1 MKEIYDW
8 VPWFRELARTIAQ
21 GSEQDLIDKAK
32 TVDWGSGSRALLDF
46 GNDGIDP
53 FSFFYFLA
61 QKNTTKKRSIVYPSV
76 HETFNIQE
84 TRPDETRPDDCY
96 IFPTPP
102 PMATALFHDGKTF
115 RPSLLWRLFRQAVG
129 DNPNVGPDD
138 FWEVL
143 NIGNVDVTKLTQT
156 LFLINAEY
164 FLPIDDTTGALQD
177 FSLNELRDNIRREG
191 LQEYLSVINNLKE
204 AFPDCRPYEIAGFSD
219 LQSKNQP
226 PGGDAMKHPLNRIL
240 YGPPGTGKT
249 WSTVNYAV
257 AIAEEKDV
265 NDVKR
270 EERDDVRARFD
281 ELKERGQIA
290 MVTFHQS
297 FTYEDFIESI
307 SPVLDDES
315 ENVRYELSKGI
326 FREIAERASER
337 RNLIVLFRN
346 SSDSS
351 DAAAASSKA
360 RPDANGALPE
370 TVPASGLYVDIENL
384 QNHGQRVVLTLAES
398 WPLTAPPLKSL
409 TLYVRADMAE
419 LWRAWA
425 TSSFPSLDVV
435 VRGIQHFTQNTSK
448 NSADI
453 AITANA
459 MADWLLGRVSHVAV
473 ISDDS
478 DFISLYTAMRQE
490 LARRGEPGADVPFLW
505 ILTDRQKTV
514 SEVARQ
520 FFPPNLIHVISTSE
534 PEPSAPIPEPKPE
547 PAPPQA
553 ASAGGN
559 GAVLPIPAPQS
570 PPPTGHAPT
579 DIARAIVASI
589 PVGSFKSTDCVGIIR
604 NGWPNHPLALADG
617 SAFGTEFKNT
627 IWPILRLWGV
637 RIPNQRSKPLRYEM
651 TDAAKRN
658 ASR

>member
-8 VPWFRELARTIAQ
+8 VPWFRKLAREIAE
-21 GSEQDLIDKAK
+21 GGEQYLIDKAK
-32 TVDWGSGSRALLDF
+32 DVNWKSKTPALLKYRDE
-46 GNDGIDP
+46 NIDP

-61 QKNTTKKRSIVYPSV
+61 QKNTMAQRPIVYPSV
-76 HETFNIQE
+76 HEQFDIEITL
-84 TRPDETRPDDCY
+84 PDVSDADAF
-96 IFPTPP
+96 IFPKPP
-102 PMATALFHDGKTF
+102 SNVRALFHDGETF
-115 RPSLLWRLFRQAVG
+115 HPRLLWKLFKQAVG
-129 DNPNVGPDD
+129 DNPNVDPED
-138 FWEVL
+138 FRKVL
-143 NIGNVDVTKLTQT
+143 GIKQVDVTKLTQT

-177 FSLNELRDNIRREG
+177 LSLNELRDNIRREG
-191 LQEYLSVINNLKE
+191 LQEYLSVVKNLKE
-204 AFPDCRPYEIAGFSD
+204 AFPECRPYEIAGFSD
-219 LQSKNQP
+219 LQSKNRP
-226 PGGDAMKHPLNRIL
+226 PGGDVMKHPLNRIL

-270 EERDDVRARFD
+270 EDREDVKARFD
-281 ELKERGQIA
+281 ELKEQGQIA

-297 FTYEDFIESI
+297 FTYEDFVEGIR
-307 SPVLDDES
+307 PVLKDES

-326 FREIAERASER
+326 FREIAERAGER

-360 RPDANGALPE
+360 RPDANGSLPE

-398 WPLTAPPLKSL
+398 WPSTAPPLKSL
-409 TLYVRADMAE
+409 TLYVRADVAE

-448 NSADI
+448 NSADV

-505 ILTDRQKTV
+505 IVTDRQETV

-520 FFPPNLIHVISTSE
+520 FFPPNLIHVVSTSE
-534 PEPSAPIPEPKPE
+534 SEPSAPIPEPKPE
-547 PAPPQA
+547 PA
-553 ASAGGN
+553 
-559 GAVLPIPAPQS
+559 L
-570 PPPTGHAPT
+570 T
-579 DIARAIVASI
+579 DIARAIVESI
-589 PVGSFKSTDCVGIIR
+589 PVGSFKSTGCAGIIR
-604 NGWPNHPLALADG
+604 NGWPKHSLALADG

-637 RIPNQRSKPLRYEM
+637 RIRNQSSKPLRYEM

>member
-8 VPWFRELARTIAQ
+8 VPWFRELARKIAE
-21 GSEQDLIDKAK
+21 GGEQYLIDKVRE
-32 TVDWGSGSRALLDF
+32 VDWGSGSRALLDF

-102 PMATALFHDGKTF
+102 PMGRALFHDGKTF
-115 RPSLLWRLFRQAVG
+115 HPGLLWRLFRQAVG

-138 FWEVL
+138 FLEVL

-164 FLPIDDTTGALQD
+164 FLPIDDTTGDLQD
-177 FSLNELRDNIRREG
+177 LSLNELRDNIRREG
-191 LQEYLSVINNLKE
+191 LQEYLSVVKNLKE

-219 LQSKNQP
+219 LQSKNRP
-226 PGGDAMKHPLNRIL
+226 PRGDAMKHPLNRIL
-240 YGPPGTGKT
+240 CGPPGTGKT

-270 EERDDVRARFD
+270 EEREDVKARFD
-281 ELKERGQIA
+281 ELKEQGQIA

-297 FTYEDFIESI
+297 FTYEDFVEGIR
-307 SPVLDDES
+307 PVLKDES

-360 RPDANGALPE
+360 RPDANGSLPE

-398 WPLTAPPLKSL
+398 WPSTAPPLKSL
-409 TLYVRADMAE
+409 TLYVRADVAE

-448 NSADI
+448 NSADV

-505 ILTDRQKTV
+505 IVTDRQETV

-520 FFPPNLIHVISTSE
+520 FFPPNLIHVVSTSE

-547 PAPPQA
+547 PA
-553 ASAGGN
+553 
-559 GAVLPIPAPQS
+559 L
-570 PPPTGHAPT
+570 T

-589 PVGSFKSTDCVGIIR
+589 PVGSFKSTGCAGIIR
-604 NGWPNHPLALADG
+604 NGWPKHSLALADG

-637 RIPNQRSKPLRYEM
+637 RIRNQSSKPLRYEM